1 MLTSCTDTPDV
12 PEVPDP
18 VDLDDAAFTVSR
30 ARFEQTCSFLG
41 GHEASGLT
49 HGELEQRLTVD
60 LRELVRQL
68 YQDHL
73 DLRAARE
80 PRLAQVISIEGNQHR
95 SVETG
100 HVRSLQTV
108 FGKVD
113 VTRHAYR
120 RRGECNLYPADASLN
135 LPHELHSHGLRELA
149 AIEASRGSYQDARD
163 ALGRA
168 TGVKLGKRQLE
179 QLAAAAAVDFEA
191 FYCQPERLQAD
202 VTDGDLLVLS
212 ADGKGIVMRPDALRP
227 ATAKAAAKATGKLN
241 TRLSKGEK
249 RNRKRVAEVGAVYDL
264 TPVARTPNDIIGRDP
279 DAERPVSPKASNK
292 WLTAS
297 VVDNAATVISSIF
310 DEAQRR
316 DPTHQRTWIFLV
328 DGARH
333 QIDCI
338 HTEAKARKI
347 KVAVVVDFIH
357 VLEYIWSAAWSFF
370 PEADPAAEAWVCEK
384 ALAVLHGE
392 ASTVAAAIRRKA
404 TCLNL
409 DAQQRRNADKCA
421 DYLLAK
427 KDYLN
432 YLQALAAGWP
442 IATGIIEGACRHLVK
457 DRLDLT
463 GARWGLQGA
472 EAILKLRAPYAATT
486 TGTATGATTSTRN
499 DSAPTSP
506 ATPTT
511 PCQPPPDA
519 PAEEPHPFQKG
530 EGPGGL
536 CRGLR

>member
-1 MLTSCTDTPDV
+1 MTTSCAGPAGPADPADT
-12 PEVPDP
+12 
-18 VDLDDAAFTVSR
+18 AFGVSR
-30 ARFEQTCSFLG
+30 ARFEQVCSFLADQ
-41 GHEASGLT
+41 EASHLT
-49 HGELEQRLTVD
+49 HGELEQRLSAD

-80 PRLAQVISIEGNQHR
+80 PRLAEVISVEGSQHR

-100 HVRSLQTV
+100 HVRPLQTV
-108 FGKVD
+108 FGAVE

-120 RRGECNLYPADASLN
+120 RRGERNLYPADASLN
-135 LPHELHSHGLRELA
+135 LPHELHSHGLRELS
-149 AIEASRGSYQDARD
+149 AIESSRGSFEDAVD
-163 ALGRA
+163 AVGRA
-168 TGVKLGKRQLE
+168 TGVTLGKRQLE

-191 FYCQPERLQAD
+191 FYSQGARSQAE

-227 ATAKAAAKATGKLN
+227 ATAKAAAKATGKLK

-264 TPVARTPNDIIGRDP
+264 TPFPRTPSDIIGRDP
-279 DAERPVSPKASNK
+279 DTERPVSPKASNK

-297 VVDNAATVISSIF
+297 VVDNAAIVISSVF

-316 DPTHQRTWIFLV
+316 DPTHQRTWVALI

-338 HTEAKARKI
+338 QAEAKARKI
-347 KVAVVVDFIH
+347 KVAVVCDFIH

-370 PEADPAAEAWVCEK
+370 PEADPDSEAWVCEK
-384 ALAVLHGE
+384 ALGVLNGQ
-392 ASTVAAAIRRKA
+392 ACTVAAAIRRKA

-409 DAQQRRNADKCA
+409 DPHARRNADICA

-427 KDYLN
+427 RDYLH
-432 YLQALAAGWP
+432 YPQALAAGWP

-472 EAILKLRAPYAATT
+472 QAILKLRALRSNEDWDSYWTFHVNQQRHRTHETRYLDHELPAA
-486 TGTATGATTSTRN
+486 A
-499 DSAPTSP
+499 
-506 ATPTT
+506 
-511 PCQPPPDA
+511 
-519 PAEEPHPFQKG
+519 
-530 EGPGGL
+530 
-536 CRGLR
+536 

>member
-1 MLTSCTDTPDV
+1 MTTSCTDPAG
-12 PEVPDP
+12 PA
-18 VDLDDAAFTVSR
+18 DAFRVSR
-30 ARFEQTCSFLG
+30 TRFEQVCSFLTDQ
-41 GHEASGLT
+41 EASGLS
-49 HGELEQRLTVD
+49 HGELEQRLSVD
-60 LRELVRQL
+60 VRELVRQL

-80 PRLAQVISIEGNQHR
+80 PRLAEVIGAQGNQHR

-100 HVRSLQTV
+100 HVRPLQTV
-108 FGKVD
+108 FGAVE

-120 RRGECNLYPADASLN
+120 RRGEHNLYPADASLN
-135 LPHELHSHGLRELA
+135 LPLELHSHGLRELA
-149 AIEASRGSYQDARD
+149 AIEASRGSYEDAMD
-163 ALGRA
+163 AVSRG
-168 TGVKLGKRQLE
+168 TGVGLGKRQLE

-191 FYCQPERLQAD
+191 FYTQPARSQAD

-227 ATAKAAAKATGKLN
+227 ATAKAAAKATGKLK

-264 TPVARTPNDIIGRDP
+264 TPVPRTPSDIIGRDP
-279 DAERPVSPKASNK
+279 DTERPVSPKASNK

-297 VVDNAATVISSIF
+297 VVEGAATVISSIF

-316 DPTHQRTWIFLV
+316 DPTHQRTWVALV

-338 HTEAKARKI
+338 QAEAEARNI
-347 KVAVVVDFIH
+347 KVAVLCDFIH

-370 PEADPAAEAWVCEK
+370 PEADPDAETWVCEK
-384 ALAVLHGE
+384 ALAVLTGQ
-392 ASTVAAAIRRKA
+392 ACTVAAAIRRKA

-409 DAQQRRNADKCA
+409 EPQQRRNADICA

-432 YLQALAAGWP
+432 YSQALAAGWP

-472 EAILKLRAPYAATT
+472 EAILKLRALRSNNDWDSYWTFHLNQERHRTHATRYADHTL
-486 TGTATGATTSTRN
+486 
-499 DSAPTSP
+499 P
-506 ATPTT
+506 A
-511 PCQPPPDA
+511 A
-519 PAEEPHPFQKG
+519 A
-530 EGPGGL
+530 
-536 CRGLR
+536 